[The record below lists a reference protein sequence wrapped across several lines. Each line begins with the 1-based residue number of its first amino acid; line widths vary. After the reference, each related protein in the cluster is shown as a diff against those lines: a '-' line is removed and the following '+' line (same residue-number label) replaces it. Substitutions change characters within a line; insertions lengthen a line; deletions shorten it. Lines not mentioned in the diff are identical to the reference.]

1 MTFLVAAVFL
11 VAFILVIT
19 NGGEN
24 GDFQSELN
32 KMAAASV
39 LPASNVDFHIDETCT
54 SLPTVRP
61 SGSYFLDSK
70 IGAGITPDGM
80 TPAFKVGSYYPEKV
94 KYHIAT
100 DKGNFALIKELL
112 KGKEGGLVLD
122 IGANQGFYTYYLA
135 TLGMNVHSFEINES
149 NFKALQHGAEFN
161 PREVADRVHLYPVGL
176 GEKNARFNMKGVN
189 YEGFLKEGAGGSIL
203 GVSLDCFAHHSRGK
217 LDLTQ
222 VSFVKLDVEGFEI
235 AVLKGGQN
243 SLFKKGFSNIGGM
256 VMEVGPNR
264 WKRAQI
270 DLKTGVES
278 MRHLSTLFQYSY
290 VILRSGGGHVKT
302 CPVSIGDI
310 IKDKKP
316 RDVEGDAKMYVVQ
329 DDEWEPLLSFMEK
342 NDYDC
347 NFFYKNW
354 CKSNMIDQDG

>member
-1 MTFLVAAVFL
+1 M
-11 VAFILVIT
+11 
-19 NGGEN
+19 
-24 GDFQSELN
+24 
-32 KMAAASV
+32 
-39 LPASNVDFHIDETCT
+39 
-54 SLPTVRP
+54 
-61 SGSYFLDSK
+61 
-70 IGAGITPDGM
+70 
-80 TPAFKVGSYYPEKV
+80 
-94 KYHIAT
+94 
-100 DKGNFALIKELL
+100 
-112 KGKEGGLVLD
+112 
-122 IGANQGFYTYYLA
+122 
-135 TLGMNVHSFEINES
+135 
-149 NFKALQHGAEFN
+149 
-161 PREVADRVHLYPVGL
+161 
-176 GEKNARFNMKGVN
+176 
-189 YEGFLKEGAGGSIL
+189 
-203 GVSLDCFAHHSRGK
+203 
-217 LDLTQ
+217 
-222 VSFVKLDVEGFEI
+222 SFVKLDVEGFEI

-347 NFFYKNW
+347 NFFYKN
-354 CKSNMIDQDG
+354 